1 MGFSAWEKGDAN
13 IGLVWL
19 KKKCSPWEFPG
30 SPVVSDFAAEGMGSI
45 LQAVCTAKNREKK
58 RNRVVLILNW
68 ASHWLSG
75 KESAC

>member
-45 LQAVCTAKNREKK
+45 LQAVWHSEKLKK

>member
-30 SPVVSDFAAEGMGSI
+30 SPVVSAFAAEGMGSI
-45 LQAVCTAKNREKK
+45 PGQGTKILQAVWHSEKLK
-58 RNRVVLILNW
+58 KPGSPDLELGFPLAQW
-68 ASHWLSG
+68 
-75 KESAC
+75 

>member
-45 LQAVCTAKNREKK
+45 LQAVWHSEKPGKEKK
-58 RNRVVLILNW
+58 PGSPDLELGFPLAQW
-68 ASHWLSG
+68 
-75 KESAC
+75 